1 MIKINLVA
9 EGRRPVVA
17 RQAKG
22 PSFDFSSE
30 DLSQYMLL
38 AGLLVGAIVVG
49 TWWFLLNRTISS
61 NQQAIARAE
70 QQVKELEEI
79 IRQVE
84 EFEAKTAELELKIQV
99 ITDLKNNQRGP
110 VRIMDE
116 ISKAL
121 PELLWLETLNQTG
134 NNVSLTGRAF
144 NANAVANFVENLD
157 HVPEFQEPVLR
168 DTREAGQVYTF
179 TILFNFNITPPQVE
193 EPAVASGG

>member
-22 PSFDFSSE
+22 PSISFGSE
-30 DLSQYMLL
+30 DLGQYMLL
-38 AGLLVGAIVVG
+38 AGFVVGAIIVG
-49 TWWFLLNRTISS
+49 VWWFLLNRTISS

-121 PELLWLETLNQTG
+121 PELLWLDTLTQAG
-134 NNVSLTGRAF
+134 NNVTLTGRAF
-144 NANAVANFVENLD
+144 NPNAVANFVENLD
-157 HVPEFQEPVLR
+157 EVPEFQEPVLR
-168 DTREAGQVYTF
+168 DTRETGQVYTF
-179 TILFNFNITPPQVE
+179 TILFNFSVTPSHVE
-193 EPAVASGG
+193 DTAVASGG